1 MSAESTAPA
10 SRNDAPRDAA
20 GDRDAH
26 GPRRRAR
33 SEPIDRAMNILL
45 ASAALVLVSPVLV
58 VFAILVKLTS
68 PGPVFYAQARV
79 GLNRRTRASGLRIY
93 DRRVRDVGGRPFTIY
108 KFRSMRVDAEAL
120 TGAVWA
126 TRGDPRVTGVGRFMR
141 ACRIDELPQFLN
153 VLLGDMSIVGPR
165 PERPGIFAR
174 LCDDIAEY
182 PLRQRVRPGITG
194 WAQVNRCYDA
204 SLDDVREK
212 VRFDLEYVERQGVAE
227 DLRIMA
233 RTVPVMFFHSTG
245 W

>member
-1 MSAESTAPA
+1 MSAKTSAPA
-10 SRNDAPRDAA
+10 LRTDASHADA
-20 GDRDAH
+20 GDGAASGSRH
-26 GPRRRAR
+26 RAG
-33 SEPIDRAMNILL
+33 SELLDRAMNLLL
-45 ASAALVLVSPVLV
+45 ATAALVLVSPVLV

-79 GLNRRTRASGLRIY
+79 GLNRRSRAGGLRIH

-141 ACRIDELPQFLN
+141 ACRIDELPQFFN

-182 PLRQRVRPGITG
+182 PLRQCVRPGITG